1 MKQPRKGLYL
11 GEHYFRQMFQRRA
24 KELGL
29 QPDIVDYLLQDFNGR
44 DEVLNDVSTNQEF
57 ANAIVASANRYN
69 IPILETELADLTD
82 DFKADCCMTMAIR
95 FGSLGIKPEE
105 TVFWFDTAWE
115 FAKARL
121 QEQERVKNIIR
132 RSLKKKQYN

>member
-11 GEHYFRQMFQRRA
+11 GEHYFRQMFTRRA

-29 QPDIVDYLLQDFNGR
+29 QLDVVDYLLQDLVNR
-44 DEVLNDVSTNQEF
+44 DEVLNDVSINPEF
-57 ANAIVASANRYN
+57 SNIIVSVANRER
-69 IPILETELADLTD
+69 ISIIDTDLADVSD
-82 DFKADCCMTMAIR
+82 EFKADCCMNLAMR
-95 FGSLGIKPEE
+95 FSSMGIKPEE
-105 TVFWFDTAWE
+105 TIFWFDAAWN
-115 FAKARL
+115 FAKERL

>member
-11 GEHYFRQMFQRRA
+11 GEHYFRNMFQRRA

-44 DEVLNDVSTNQEF
+44 DEVLNDVATNQEF
-57 ANAIVASANRYN
+57 ANVIISVANRDN
-69 IPILETELADLTD
+69 IAIIDTELSDLTD
-82 DFKADCCMTMAIR
+82 DFKADCCMSMAIR
-95 FGSLGIKPEE
+95 FSSLGIKPEE
-105 TVFWFDTAWE
+105 TIFWFDAAWE
-115 FAKARL
+115 FAKGRL